1 MKNTLSIMLLALLF
15 VSCKK
20 DRPDLT
26 LQGEWISNGYSKA
39 YFDSNNHQITPYI
52 PESDV
57 QIKLTFDGGNV
68 SILDSYNN
76 VIITIPFT
84 SNKYGKDIN
93 LSLGGKGIYFVNNWN
108 VVKESDGS
116 LALTGDITH
125 AMSPPYYV
133 NGNKIEVD
141 HVLIKLDLKRI
152 N

>member
-1 MKNTLSIMLLALLF
+1 MLIALVM

-26 LQGEWISNGYSKA
+26 LQGKWISNGYSKA

-57 QIKLTFDGGNV
+57 QIKLIFDGDNV

-76 VIITIPFT
+76 ATITIPFT

-93 LSLGGKGIYFVNNWN
+93 LSLGGKGIYLVNNWN
-108 VVKESDGS
+108 VVKEEDGS
-116 LALTGDITH
+116 LSLTGDITH
-125 AMSPPYYV
+125 AMSPLYYV